1 MVKEQELITIK
12 EKYDAQGINLIF
24 LKNIMS
30 ESYTKNWDKKQ
41 YLRYGIRKSNGGD
54 NPST

>member
-1 MVKEQELITIK
+1 
-12 EKYDAQGINLIF
+12 
-24 LKNIMS
+24 MS